1 MDTKLKIE
9 GVNFTRT
16 ICALGIIFYH
26 FFRASASQYP
36 LFTTYANGTWGE
48 VNVTIFFMLSGYLLY
63 YNHSS
68 VNKLSAFYKKRWIS
82 IFPAFYIAYIFLY
95 IERIFQT
102 GRIFWSGPT
111 WKLLFSVIGIDGFI
125 FYRQPDD
132 YYLIGDW
139 FLGAIIILYALYPLI
154 ISILNKNAV
163 LSTFVVLILY
173 FILLLNQHNITNKA
187 SHTITSS
194 LLSFYIGILL
204 CKYCRKLI
212 DRPLSVIAMAL
223 ISATCYFVPQRIL
236 DENIHY
242 HVFAIALFIVFLWIG
257 SSLDKC
263 KPIRSLF
270 TFTGGLTYEVFL
282 LQHVVILK
290 LLQVKNPAS
299 ARKSIC
305 LCLMV
310 TIVIFFYAW
319 CLSSVS
325 NVVKSKMKSY

>member
-1 MDTKLKIE
+1 MDTKPKIE

-48 VNVTIFFMLSGYLLY
+48 VNVAIFFMLSGYLLY

-68 VNKLSAFYKKRWIS
+68 VNRLSAFYKRRFIN
-82 IFPAFYIAYIFLY
+82 IFPSFYIAYIFLY
-95 IERIFQT
+95 LERVFQS
-102 GRIFWSGPT
+102 GKIFWSGPK
-111 WKLLFSVIGIDGFI
+111 WKLIFSVIGIDGFI

-132 YYLIGDW
+132 YYLIGEW
-139 FLGAIIILYALYPLI
+139 FLGAIIILYTLYPLI
-154 ISILNKNAV
+154 IWILNKNAV
-163 LSTFVVLILY
+163 ISTLLVLVLY
-173 FILLLNQHNITNKA
+173 VILLLNQNNITNKA

-204 CKYCRKLI
+204 CKYCRHQI
-212 DRPLSVIAMAL
+212 VRPLSVIAMAIITVL
-223 ISATCYFVPQRIL
+223 FYFVPQRFM

-242 HVFAIALFIVFLWIG
+242 HIFAMALFIVFLWIG
-257 SSLDKC
+257 SFLDKC
-263 KPIRSLF
+263 RPIRGLLA
-270 TFTGGLTYEVFL
+270 FTGGLTYEVFL
-282 LQHVVILK
+282 LQHVVILA
-290 LLQVKNPAS
+290 LLQVKNPVS
-299 ARKSIC
+299 VKKSIC
-305 LCLMV
+305 LCFMV

-325 NVVKSKMKSY
+325 NVVKRKMKSC